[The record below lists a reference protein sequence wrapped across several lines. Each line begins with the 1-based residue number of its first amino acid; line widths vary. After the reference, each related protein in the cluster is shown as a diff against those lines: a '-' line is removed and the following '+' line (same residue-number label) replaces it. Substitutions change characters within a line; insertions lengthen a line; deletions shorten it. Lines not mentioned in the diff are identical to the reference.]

1 MEQSINLT
9 SIGNARELGG
19 FSVGD
24 AVVKHGVLLRT
35 ASLTSISDEDMDRLT
50 KEYHLYAVMDLRMSS
65 ERKHAPDMD
74 IPGVENLFFPVV
86 ELEDYED
93 GGVNMGR
100 ALADPDIDRFEIMKI
115 AVQAGMLD
123 EHLYERFLFSDRG
136 KKAYRD
142 MFATLLE
149 LPEGRS
155 VLWHCTDGKD
165 RAGVASM
172 LVLAALG
179 ADRDV
184 IIRDYMLTNV
194 YNQKKIDE
202 HREALRGSLL
212 TPEYQEIAMFG
223 YGAVYEK
230 YMINALT
237 AMEDRYGS
245 TTGYISEELGVGE
258 PELEELHRKFCLDM
272 EG

>member
-50 KEYHLYAVMDLRMSS
+50 KEYHLYAVIDLRMSS

-93 GGVNMGR
+93 GGVQMGR
-100 ALADPDIDRFEIMKI
+100 ALADPDVDRFEIMKI

-184 IIRDYMLTNV
+184 IIRDYMLTNE
-194 YNQKKIDE
+194 YNKTKIDK
-202 HREALRGSLL
+202 HREALRGSPL
-212 TPEYQEIAMFG
+212 TPEYREIAMFG

-258 PELEELHRKFCLDM
+258 PELEELHRKFC
-272 EG
+272 

>member
-258 PELEELHRKFCLDM
+258 PELEELHRKFC
-272 EG
+272 

>member
-50 KEYHLYAVMDLRMSS
+50 KVYHLYAVIDLRMSS

-93 GGVNMGR
+93 GGVQMGR
-100 ALADPDIDRFEIMKI
+100 ALADPDVDRFEIMKI

-123 EHLYERFLFSDRG
+123 EHLYERFLFSDSG

-179 ADRDV
+179 ADRDT
-184 IIRDYMLTNV
+184 ILRDYMLTNE
-194 YNQKKIDE
+194 YNKTKIDK
-202 HREALRGSLL
+202 HREVLRGSPL
-212 TPEYQEIAMFG
+212 TPEYREIAMFG

-258 PELEELHRKFCLDM
+258 PELEELHRKFC
-272 EG
+272 